1 MKITENKTE
10 GLKKDYNIVVPSKD
24 IADKFDAKLAEV
36 GKEVSIAGFR
46 PGKAPLPFLKKK
58 YGDSIMGEVLDRVIG
73 DSVQELFKEKDI
85 RPALQPKI
93 EIVSFKDGEDLE
105 FSVKLEVLPDFPAF
119 DFSTLKVKKVYAE
132 VEDKDIEKALMD
144 LAKNRRDSEKVTEDR
159 AAEKGDITV
168 IDFVGSVDGTEFPG
182 GKGNSFPLE
191 LGSGSFIPGFEDQLI
206 GTKAGTETVVK
217 VKFPDTYHAKDLAG
231 KDAEFKVTVKELR
244 TLKEPAVND
253 DLAKAFGQESIEKL
267 QEIMKAELSKEY
279 DNVSYGHLKRAL
291 LDALAD
297 AYKFEVPEGMKE
309 LEFESIWKQ
318 VEQEEK
324 AKGND
329 TPDEALKAEYQD
341 IANRRVRLGLIISEV
356 GKNEKIQPTSADIN
370 RALIAEAGRYPGQEK
385 MLFEFYSKNAQFRD
399 SIQAQVFEDKV
410 VSFILEKVQT
420 EPHKVSIEELYSWYD
435 KEDEKAAAKKE
446 GKAKA
451 SAKAKE

>member
-279 DNVSYGHLKRAL
+279 NNVSYGHLKRAL

-341 IANRRVRLGLIISEV
+341 IADRRVRLGLIISEV

-420 EPHKVSIEELYSWYD
+420 EPNKVSIEELYSWYD